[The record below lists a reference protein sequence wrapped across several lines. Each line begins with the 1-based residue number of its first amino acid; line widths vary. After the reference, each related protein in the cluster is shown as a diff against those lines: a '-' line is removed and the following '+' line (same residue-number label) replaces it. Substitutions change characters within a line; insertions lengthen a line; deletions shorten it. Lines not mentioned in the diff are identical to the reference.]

1 MRAKTSSI
9 IVGMLLILMSVSSCL
24 DSDEITEFSSNA
36 TITNF
41 GIDAIYGVEYEF
53 DIDQIKNLIYNR
65 DSLPISVD
73 TILDR
78 TLITSLSTN
87 GMYILSGDTLFN
99 PEDSVNLLPAVNKSG
114 TEGMKFTVYAADAT
128 TTRTYTLQIRVHTQ
142 EPDSLGWKNMAE
154 ESPVFDAG
162 NSAIPQKAVIWGG
175 ELLVYTSPRALYRTS
190 TTDYEWSG
198 ENELSGLPDD
208 ADFSS
213 IVAYDDALYLI
224 GNGGGE
230 VYKSTDGASW
240 EEAPELGSNV
250 VTLIAATHPS
260 DALSNRL
267 AAVVEIDG
275 QHYFNTWNGTSWD
288 DADGLEEV
296 PAEFPLE
303 KIYATHAVNG
313 NGITKLVIVGQTSQG
328 NATVPWATE
337 NGRIWADYSVEVA
350 GCPWMNNPFI
360 AYYGDM
366 FYIFGG
372 NMDAIYYSRNGL
384 AWYETARNFLLP
396 SSFAGNTNYAVV
408 VEPTVDTAQKRDFI
422 WVVLGGNGYNNEVW
436 RGRLNRL
443 GFLEP

>member
-1 MRAKTSSI
+1 MAEKKKKLGKGLDAIFGGDITTLISDIENNTPAFTQEKILLAEIRPNPYQPRKVFNEEAMKELASSI
-9 IVGMLLILMSVSSCL
+9 KEHGIFQPVILKR
-24 DSDEITEFSSNA
+24 
-36 TITNF
+36 
-41 GIDAIYGVEYEF
+41 AIQGYE
-53 DIDQIKNLIYNR
+53 
-65 DSLPISVD
+65 
-73 TILDR
+73 
-78 TLITSLSTN
+78 
-87 GMYILSGDTLFN
+87 
-99 PEDSVNLLPAVNKSG
+99 
-114 TEGMKFTVYAADAT
+114 
-128 TTRTYTLQIRVHTQ
+128 
-142 EPDSLGWKNMAE
+142 
-154 ESPVFDAG
+154 
-162 NSAIPQKAVIWGG
+162 
-175 ELLVYTSPRALYRTS
+175 
-190 TTDYEWSG
+190 
-198 ENELSGLPDD
+198 
-208 ADFSS
+208 
-213 IVAYDDALYLI
+213 IVA
-224 GNGGGE
+224 GE
-230 VYKSTDGASW
+230 RRCR
-240 EEAPELGSNV
+240 
-250 VTLIAATHPS
+250 AAKM
-260 DALSNRL
+260 A
-267 AAVVEIDG
+267 
-275 QHYFNTWNGTSWD
+275 
-288 DADGLEEV
+288 GLEEV